1 MINGKSTYLSGK
13 CFLLF
18 ISRKKHVS
26 SFSFD
31 KDHGHTNISLDRNMC
46 LPFLSLLPSI
56 SSPSLFPT
64 VSSSFHS
71 LSHSWAWHPGKIFA
85 SFLFLYIKSLFL
97 LNFLCMLVKFGII
110 WLAFCCVFVL
120 ICAFL
125 VCIWEFSPLSRS
137 IRDPPSQRFISVKIS
152 FPFLTPRNLVLGNGH
167 SVCVTNCK

>member
-1 MINGKSTYLSGK
+1 MINGKSTCLSGK

-26 SFSFD
+26 SFSLD

-71 LSHSWAWHPGKIFA
+71 LSHSRAWHPGKIFG

-97 LNFLCMLVKFGII
+97 LNFLCMLVNLGLFGWLFVVFLFWSVHFWFGSGKFLRYLDLLEIHPPN
-110 WLAFCCVFVL
+110 VL
-120 ICAFL
+120 FL
-125 VCIWEFSPLSRS
+125 
-137 IRDPPSQRFISVKIS
+137 
-152 FPFLTPRNLVLGNGH
+152 
-167 SVCVTNCK
+167 